1 MRIDCKDLA
10 CPEPVL
16 RTKKAL
22 ESLGE
27 DAILEVELNSVS
39 SVENC
44 KRFAMNQGCDVR
56 IETEGETTLLT
67 IIKGYPCEIAPQ
79 PKRATLPK
87 TIFVKSDRVGS
98 GELGAQLMLGFLK
111 TTLELDALPQNIIFV
126 NEGVLLTTQEEHRAV
141 IDVLKTLGERGV
153 AIYSCGLCMNFFNIP
168 HEALQVGQVGNAYD
182 TMRLLME
189 TDVVSL

>member
-27 DAILEVELNSVS
+27 EGILEVELNSVS
-39 SVENC
+39 SIENC
-44 KRFAMNQGCDVR
+44 KRFAMNQGCEARV
-56 IETEGETTLLT
+56 ETQGETTLLT
-67 IIKGYPCEIAPQ
+67 IVKGYPCEIAAPA
-79 PKRATLPK
+79 KSATLAK
-87 TIFVKSDRVGS
+87 TIFIKSDRIGN
-98 GELGAQLMLGFLK
+98 GELGSQLMLGFLK
-111 TTLELDALPQNIIFV
+111 TTAELDALPQNIIFV
-126 NEGVLLTTQEEHRAV
+126 NEGVLLTTQEEHRGV
-141 IDVLKTLGERGV
+141 IDALKLLEEKGV
-153 AIYSCGLCMNFFNIP
+153 AVYSCGLCMNYFKIP